1 MRRVILI
8 PLLAFI
14 CSSATAQRGFSG
26 PRGGAHFS
34 GHFAPYRAGRYRRSG
49 GYPLYPFFGDS
60 LYPDDFLDYGYPAAS
75 QPPIIVMQ
83 QAPGDRTQ
91 QFAKP
96 EPPLVIELRAGHY
109 VRVDAGDTSA
119 STAIEPHAAVDP
131 SSGASEAA
139 PVPLASPT
147 PSTILVFRDGRQ
159 EEISDYTITGGVLY
173 AQANYYTQGAW
184 NRGIELSS
192 LNLSATLNENRARGV
207 RFQLPSAPN
216 EVIVGP

>member
-14 CSSATAQRGFSG
+14 CSSAMAQRGFSG

-34 GHFAPYRAGRYRRSG
+34 GHFAPYRAGGYRRSAS
-49 GYPLYPFFGDS
+49 YPLYPFFGDS
-60 LYPDDFLDYGYPAAS
+60 FYPDDSLDYGYPVES
-75 QPPIIVMQ
+75 RPPILVMQ
-83 QAPGDRTQ
+83 QATGDRAQ

-96 EPPLVIELRAGHY
+96 EPPLVIEMRAGRY
-109 VRVDAGDTSA
+109 VRVDAGDTSG
-119 STAIEPHAAVDP
+119 STTIEQHATVDP
-131 SSGASEAA
+131 SSGASQAA
-139 PVPLASPT
+139 AVPLAAPT
-147 PSTILVFRDGRQ
+147 PSTILVFRDGSQ

-173 AQANYYTQGAW
+173 AQTNYYTQGAW
-184 NRGIELSS
+184 NQGIELSS
-192 LNLSATLNENRARGV
+192 LNLSATLNKNRARGI